1 MFKKIIIISF
11 LIPFFSFSQV
21 DYSDK
26 WEDFFSYNQVN
37 DFVVSNGKIYAI
49 AENAVF
55 VYDILNDI
63 YQKISSVNGL
73 SGEKT
78 SALFY
83 DEASGKIIIGYQ
95 NGLIETVNPDGSI
108 KISKDILNLAQPGS
122 KKINQFYKYQNILF
136 VSTPFAVIEYNLDSL
151 EFGDTFY
158 IGSGSSAVY
167 INQIIVKNETI
178 YAATENGIYQAN
190 VNDPFLID
198 FNNWLAPQGELIGNF
213 KTIVTFNDAIYM
225 SKYKK
230 LFRLND
236 DNSLTLIQTYP
247 HFIINLKSETDFL
260 TVSLKKSAYVL
271 DNNINS
277 VFTAQPTTDFD
288 FTLNTAFTQ
297 DNVIYLATD
306 KYGVLIKD
314 FNDTSYLEIHPQGP
328 LYNSPFSIEVEKGH
342 LWVVYGGQDYSTYNF
357 NFIKKGY
364 SHFNG
369 ENWINT
375 RFEDTGYNAYNLLD
389 ISIDPFEIN
398 HVYISSYFN
407 GLLEVQDDVVINL
420 YNQDNSPLETWFLG
434 YIYMP
439 DAVLIS
445 ATDFDKDGNLWIA
458 NSHTNHRL
466 KKLDKNGNWS
476 QYSFADLITATKFG
490 LGDLVVDKSKNVWI
504 GTRDSGALVFN
515 ENGEKTAKLD
525 SNTDSGNLPSNMVKS
540 FDDDRNGNAWIGT
553 TEGFRVLY
561 GVSRVFETPKPE
573 AQPIKIKLEGATG
586 DEQAQIVLGEQPIN
600 SIAIDG
606 ADNKWFGTNSSG
618 VLGTTPSATESLY
631 IFNKDN
637 SPLPSNIINKI
648 KIDNSTGKVY
658 FATSGGIVA
667 FKAGVAPFGD
677 SLTSTYA
684 YPNPVTKNDE
694 FVTIDGLNGK
704 HLPRGT
710 NVKILDSAGY
720 LVYETNVVEGQEL
733 KGGKVI
739 WNKRNLAG
747 HKVASGVYVVLLTLQ
762 DTGETSVT
770 NIAIIN

>member
-37 DFVVSNGKIYAI
+37 DFVLSNGKIYAI

-55 VYDILNDI
+55 IYDILNDT

-83 DEASGKIIIGYQ
+83 DVLSDKIVVGYQ
-95 NGLIETVNPDGSI
+95 NGLIETINPDGSI

-122 KKINQFYKYQNILF
+122 KKINGFYKYQNILF
-136 VSTPFAVIEYNLDSL
+136 VSTPFAVIEYNLDTL

-167 INQIIVKNETI
+167 INQILVKNDTL

-198 FNNWLAPQGELIGNF
+198 FNNWLAPQGNLTGNF
-213 KTIVTFNDAIYM
+213 KSIIQFNDAVYV
-225 SKYKK
+225 SKQEK

-236 DNSLTLIQTYP
+236 DNSLTLIQN
-247 HFIINLKSETDFL
+247 FSSNISSLKSDSNFL
-260 TVSLKKSAYVL
+260 TITLKTAAYVL
-271 DNNINS
+271 DSNLSS
-277 VFTAQPTTDFD
+277 VFIAQPTTDFN
-288 FTLNTAFTQ
+288 FELSTAFSQ
-297 DNVIYLATD
+297 DNIIYLATK
-306 KYGVLIKD
+306 KYGILVKD
-314 FNDTSYLEIHPQGP
+314 FNDANYLEIHPQGP
-328 LYNSPFSIEVEKGH
+328 LYNSPFSIEIAKGN

-357 NFIKKGY
+357 NSIKKGF

-375 RFEDTGYNAYNLLD
+375 RFEETGYNAYNLLD
-389 ISIDPFEIN
+389 ISIDPFNVN
-398 HVYISSYFN
+398 HVFISSYFN
-407 GLLEVQDDVVINL
+407 GLLEIQDDLVVNL
-420 YNQDNSPLETWFLG
+420 YNQNNSPLETWFFG
-434 YIYMP
+434 NVYQP
-439 DAVLIS
+439 NAVLIS

-458 NSHTNHRL
+458 NSHTNNRL

-476 QYSFADLITATKFG
+476 QYSFTNLITATKFG
-490 LGDLVVDKSKNVWI
+490 LGDLVVDKSKNIWI
-504 GTRDSGALVFN
+504 GTRASGALVFN

-525 SNTDSGNLPSNMVKS
+525 ANTNSGNLPSNMVKS
-540 FDDDRNGNAWIGT
+540 FDDDQNGNVWIGT
-553 TEGFRVLY
+553 TEGFRVFY

-573 AQPIKIKLEGATG
+573 AQPIIIRLEGATG
-586 DEQAQIVLGEQPIN
+586 EEQGQIVLGEQPIN

-618 VLGTTPSATESLY
+618 VLGTNPSATESLY
-631 IFNKDN
+631 VFNKDN
-637 SPLPSNIINKI
+637 SPLPSNTINKI
-648 KIDNSTGKVY
+648 KIDNSNGKVY
-658 FATSGGIVA
+658 FATSNGIVA
-667 FKAGVAPFGD
+667 FNTGVAPFGD
-677 SLTSTYA
+677 TLSKTYA
-684 YPNPVTKNDE
+684 YPNPVMPNDE

-720 LVYETNVVEGQEL
+720 LVYETNVIEGQEL

-739 WNKRNLAG
+739 WNKQNLAG
-747 HKVASGVYVVLLTLQ
+747 HKVVSGVYVVLLTLQ